1 MKKKMWKKILCGAVS
16 TVMVMSAA
24 TVSSFAYIERGDV
37 TISGEESYTLQEG
50 ETAELNVSPYAEEH
64 YPGCQMPECPEIC
77 GEKDCI
83 EYVNGQPEC
92 TCNGRELTL
101 YEAEVTL
108 ESSDE
113 SVAEASYDKSSGT
126 VTITAVSA
134 GEAVISVEAAMRE
147 YNPASREIAVTVEG
161 ETEESGSGGSVD
173 PDNSGSGG
181 SVDPDD
187 SGSGG
192 SGGSGGSTATQ
203 EYTVTFETGDGSAVE
218 KQTVES
224 GDSVSRPEDP
234 EKEGF
239 VFGGWYADSDLT
251 VPYDFDSKVTES
263 ITLYAKWTEE
273 QEEPDPVTEISFS
286 DVASDAWY
294 AEYVMKLAEKNIV
307 SGKSENIFAPEDFV
321 TRAEF
326 VKIIA
331 GVAGADVGSM
341 ADSGLSFSDVA
352 SDAWYAPYVT
362 WAAKNGIVM
371 GSGDKFS
378 PDSKITRE
386 DMAVI
391 IDRYVEKLASRQ
403 LEKVNEPKD
412 FTDSSEISDYAA
424 EAVSVMQQA
433 GILSGKGAGNFAP
446 KDNATR
452 AEACK
457 MIAMVMDQ
465 TSETA

>member
-16 TVMVMSAA
+16 AVMVMSAA

-147 YNPASREIAVTVEG
+147 YNSASREIAVTVEG
-161 ETEESGSGGSVD
+161 ETEESGSGA
-173 PDNSGSGG
+173 

-192 SGGSGGSTATQ
+192 SGGSGGSSVTQ
-203 EYTVTFETGDGSAVE
+203 EYTVTFETGGGSAVE

-251 VPYDFDSKVTES
+251 VPYDFGSRVTES

-341 ADSGLSFSDVA
+341 ADSEISFSDVA

>member
-1 MKKKMWKKILCGAVS
+1 MKKKMWKKILCGVVS
-16 TVMVMSAA
+16 AVMVMSAA

-147 YNPASREIAVTVEG
+147 YNSASREITVTVEG
-161 ETEESGSGGSVD
+161 EPEEGG
-173 PDNSGSGG
+173 SGSGG

-187 SGSGG
+187 SGSGSSGDSGG
-192 SGGSGGSTATQ
+192 SGGSGGSSVIQ

-234 EKEGF
+234 EMEGF

-251 VPYDFDSKVTES
+251 VPYDFGSKVTES

-331 GVAGADVGSM
+331 GVAGTDVGSM
-341 ADSGLSFSDVA
+341 AASGISFSDVA

-362 WAAKNGIVM
+362 WAAQNGIVM

-433 GILSGKGAGNFAP
+433 GILSGKGADNFAP